1 MIWNQCGN
9 ACINALGGLAY
20 LAKPIETQIRQ
31 PTSYH
36 AAQVSLSPAI
46 HTRRTKIS
54 TLEQDLIVRLR
65 AIAETLEVECIYVF
79 CLSFF
84 ALRVFP
90 TSNSSS
96 TLKLDIKMRFLPLLF
111 AILAIIGLAMA
122 EANHVVCNRKDRRIT
137 QAINRFCGWT
147 WDLVSPSLPQNNPWR
162 RSVKFADLSLD
173 CAEHQ
178 GSYGRPEQG
187 WQSQR
192 QNRRRLQ
199 AEAVGSQ
206 ERVSYICDVQ
216 LVDGF
221 TY

>member
-1 MIWNQCGN
+1 MSRTWSIWNQCGN
-9 ACINALGGLAY
+9 ACMNALGGLAY

-54 TLEQDLIVRLR
+54 TMEQNLIVRLR
-65 AIAETLEVECIYVF
+65 AVAEMLKIERIHVC
-79 CLSFF
+79 CLTFST
-84 ALRVFP
+84 LRVLP

-96 TLKLDIKMRFLPLLF
+96 TLKLDIKMRILPLLF

-147 WDLVSPSLPQNNPWR
+147 WDLVSPSLPQSNPWR
-162 RSVKFADLSLD
+162 HSMSLLT
-173 CAEHQ
+173 
-178 GSYGRPEQG
+178 SR
-187 WQSQR
+187 
-192 QNRRRLQ
+192 
-199 AEAVGSQ
+199 
-206 ERVSYICDVQ
+206 
-216 LVDGF
+216 
-221 TY
+221 